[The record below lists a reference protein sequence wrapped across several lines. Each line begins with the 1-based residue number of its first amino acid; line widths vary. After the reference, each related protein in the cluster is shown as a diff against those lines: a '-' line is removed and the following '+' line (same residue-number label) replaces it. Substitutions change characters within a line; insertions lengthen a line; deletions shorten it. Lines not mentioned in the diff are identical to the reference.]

1 MRMAD
6 GSEASQESRRTGRS
20 RHERLEGV
28 VELKGTEAAAA
39 SVPLASWPTWN
50 DEQVL
55 IHNGGQAMV
64 LQGESA
70 RGEQN
75 ESWSA
80 TQGGRQIS
88 MVSPGL
94 RNSP

>member
-1 MRMAD
+1 M
-6 GSEASQESRRTGRS
+6 
-20 RHERLEGV
+20 
-28 VELKGTEAAAA
+28 
-39 SVPLASWPTWN
+39 WN

-75 ESWSA
+75 ES
-80 TQGGRQIS
+80 
-88 MVSPGL
+88 
-94 RNSP
+94 